1 MNKELFIKAIDAI
14 ENQVRY
20 DISVSKKISE
30 VYPDAFQANLIYN
43 NSSIVNALI
52 EVLQDA
58 MKDDIVVSW
67 IEYYCFELDFGKENY
82 RLKVYDKDKNEI
94 PLATAEDLYNILTI
108 SESE

>member
-1 MNKELFIKAIDAI
+1 
-14 ENQVRY
+14 
-20 DISVSKKISE
+20 
-30 VYPDAFQANLIYN
+30 
-43 NSSIVNALI
+43 
-52 EVLQDA
+52 

>member
-1 MNKELFIKAIDAI
+1 MVQFVYYLID
-14 ENQVRY
+14 
-20 DISVSKKISE
+20 S
-30 VYPDAFQANLIYN
+30 IYN

-67 IEYYCFELDFGKENY
+67 TEYYCFELDFGKENY